1 MNLRVEIIESGRLK
15 ELRDNVRQ
23 FEKGH
28 ERALNRAVQ
37 TATTRSR
44 AQFRS
49 RLSGRAH
56 VPARPDRPTTDG
68 QFAQLIRWDRQAG
81 RPGAMRGAASAG
93 DTFVAFQL
101 EELEGRA
108 PYWLIQEIG
117 TGETATILDRG
128 ENRSVKAQRG
138 RLISPNLV
146 WADVAGNYDVPRAPM
161 GQQLRTLKDVKGL
174 PMRMDLEEI
183 RIKREIEGKHYIRAG
198 GMQANREY
206 RTTLLGLAE
215 SLFR

>member
-1 MNLRVEIIESGRLK
+1 MMRVQVVESSRLK
-15 ELRDNVRQ
+15 DLRSNVRK
-23 FEKGH
+23 FEQGH

-44 AQFRS
+44 AQFRKM
-49 RLSGRAH
+49 LSGRAH
-56 VPARPDRPTTDG
+56 APARPDRPTTDG
-68 QFAQLIRWDRQAG
+68 HFAQLIRWDRQVG
-81 RPGAMRGAASAG
+81 RAGAMRGAASAG

-128 ENRSVKAQRG
+128 ETRSVKAQRG

-161 GQQLRTLKDVKGL
+161 GQQLRTLQDVKGL

-183 RIKREIEGKHYIRAG
+183 RIKKEIDGKHYIRAG
-198 GMQANREY
+198 GMQANAEY
-206 RTTLLGLAE
+206 RASLLGLAE
-215 SLFR
+215 RLFR